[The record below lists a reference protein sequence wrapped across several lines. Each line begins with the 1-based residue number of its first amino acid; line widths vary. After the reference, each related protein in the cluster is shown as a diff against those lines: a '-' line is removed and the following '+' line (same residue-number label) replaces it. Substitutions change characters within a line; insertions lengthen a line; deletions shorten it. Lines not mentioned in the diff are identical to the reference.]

1 MIEHIYLY
9 IPTYLFLY
17 LHILHLYILHLHV
30 HTYLNNYI
38 TYMCIY
44 RFTYMHIPRS
54 GAQVSKK
61 KWNNYRKKIA

>member
-9 IPTYLFLY
+9 ILTYLFLY
-17 LHILHLYILHLHV
+17 LHILHLHILHLHILHLHV

-54 GAQVSKK
+54 GAKVSKK
-61 KWNNYRKKIA
+61 K